1 MNIAEI
7 LKDCPKGTKLYSPA
21 YGDVYLLHIMSTNHS
36 IIVRPDS
43 NNDFNVSFDSD
54 GRLNVNCNGECILFP
69 SKENRD
75 WSTFKAPKKEKE
87 YDFKPFDRVLV
98 RNDVTHN
105 WSCNLF
111 SYKLNNT
118 SFPYMC
124 VGAAYRQCIPFE
136 GNEHL
141 VGTSNPA

>member
-7 LKDCPKGTKLYSPA
+7 LKDCPKGTKLYSPV
-21 YGDVYLLHIMSTNHS
+21 YGEVWFLYIEPVLDTC
-36 IIVRPDS
+36 IVVKTY
-43 NNDFNVSFDSD
+43 NNINANFVSD
-54 GRLNVNCNGECILFP
+54 GRLISDYYGECMLFP

-124 VGAAYRQCIPFE
+124 VGAAYRQCIPFK

-141 VGTSNPA
+141 LGTNNPA